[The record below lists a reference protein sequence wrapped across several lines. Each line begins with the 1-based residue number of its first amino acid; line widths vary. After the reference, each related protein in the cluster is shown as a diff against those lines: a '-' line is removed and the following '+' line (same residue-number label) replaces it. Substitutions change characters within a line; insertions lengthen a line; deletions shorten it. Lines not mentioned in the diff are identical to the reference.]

1 MKNSLFDS
9 LFLVNLSVFCG
20 ISLFFLK
27 VPRMAIYI
35 VKMGGFGMAPRR
47 CGIHS
52 KSQSLMQ
59 KTYFLV
65 LLKPYLQARTLVC
78 VRMLLGCVR
87 RLRVSFGLYFPKIDF

>member
-59 KTYFLV
+59 KTYFSGASET
-65 LLKPYLQARTLVC
+65 LLACTDSCLRTHAP
-78 VRMLLGCVR
+78 
-87 RLRVSFGLYFPKIDF
+87 RLRTQA